1 MVSPLR
7 AAAGKP
13 KQDREKF
20 VSFPF
25 SIRWCDPFM
34 SFPLQ
39 IMPSPIEFL
48 PVSSSFPCPQISVQ
62 FSVRDASIFSGTEI
76 WRQVKQ
82 RIRYVCWAYISPMP
96 IVAGGSVPTPF
107 MGGEPVPVIE
117 KDVPSRIWAK
127 VGICSRY
134 HNHWGRYRPAPDEA
148 KFFEVTLIL
157 LEENYQI

>member
-107 MGGEPVPVIE
+107 MGGDTSTRDRKRCPLLYLGKSRHMFPVSQPL
-117 KDVPSRIWAK
+117 
-127 VGICSRY
+127 G
-134 HNHWGRYRPAPDEA
+134 
-148 KFFEVTLIL
+148 EVQARTRRGEIL
-157 LEENYQI
+157 